1 MVFEILGVNLQ
12 EVIKRYNFK
21 GVPLHLCR
29 RLAKQIL
36 IGLDYLHRVCGIIH
50 TDLKPENVLQCLTEE
65 EIVLFLLLKKQKD
78 MVENGQETR
87 WKKYEERQETWRKK
101 YEMVLRSINMNNNNN
116 AKINLDSSDPNQ
128 NIEDYYEDSQE
139 TEIHQ
144 NVVSYNDSGQAQNF
158 DHRSHSENYNNK
170 YFFCLKEQELLIVML
185 MIMKGILYQKKT
197 DQKMRSSVVLLQ
209 EKWTRICSY

>member
-158 DHRSHSENYNNK
+158 DHRSYSENYNNK